1 MTQSAQLTK
10 TPIASP
16 VSSQMSVTPGPSYKP
31 CIKPRG
37 SRPAKIMILGEA
49 PGQTEETLGI
59 PFVGASGQELDRM
72 IREAGL
78 SPGDLFW
85 TNVFHTRPNGNQIEQ
100 FFTTPKDAQRLACG
114 SPPGSFPPI
123 RLNNRVMHLHPALA
137 PEWHRLEAEINEV
150 KPNLILALGNTAL
163 WRCAGTGGIASLRGT
178 CLLSSTISHRPTK
191 VLPSYHPAAVLRQ
204 WDLRPIVISDLMKAK
219 IQGEFSEIRR
229 PARSILI
236 NPTLA
241 DVDDFALNLRRD
253 GKCQLLSVDVET
265 RREQITE
272 IAFAPSPSE
281 ALVIPFIRGFKDH
294 YWESPADEVEALRLV
309 KLILQ
314 SPVPKL
320 FQNGLYDIQRIWR
333 QWRFAPR
340 NCLHDTMLRHHSELP
355 ELQKGLGFLGS
366 IYTEEPAWKLMRRN
380 KDTSQKRD
388 DE

>member
-16 VSSQMSVTPGPSYKP
+16 VSSQMSATPGPSYKP

-37 SRPAKIMILGEA
+37 AKPAKIMILGEA

-78 SPGDLFW
+78 PPGDLFW
-85 TNVFHTRPNGNQIEQ
+85 TNVFHSRPPNNHLPAFFVEQ
-100 FFTTPKDAQRLACG
+100 KKWPKGTLSIA
-114 SPPGSFPPI
+114 PTI
-123 RLNNRVMHLHPALA
+123 RLENKVHYLHPTME
-137 PEWHRLEAEINEV
+137 PEWHRLEAEIAEV

-191 VLPSYHPAAVLRQ
+191 VLPTYHPAAVLRQ

-219 IQGEFSEIRR
+219 IQGEFPEIRR
-229 PARSILI
+229 PARSILV

-241 DVDDFALNLRRD
+241 DVNDFALNLCRD

-314 SPVPKL
+314 SPIPKL

-333 QWRFAPR
+333 QWRFAPT